1 MPDWSYRTVLKPLML
16 SLGEERARRLAVGV
30 LQILSRTPGG
40 VAFIDFLGHMR
51 PDERLKRMVAGVELP
66 GPIVLGA
73 DIDPEGRALP
83 AFSHFGPGMIEVR
96 SPNHSAGT
104 VPVAVRR
111 EREVI
116 LANGAR
122 LAVVDDVAGTK
133 NALDRGAAGIWIDH
147 ADASTVRELR
157 AIVTLPGAIV
167 AGGRVEEPADARTL
181 LEAGA
186 DAVVVGRGLIAGGPG
201 LIKRCNE
208 AILST
213 VAQEVPLEPLTLD
226 AGRRS
231 WFWALAMGAAMFAG
245 GVLAAIIGSTRVV
258 MPYDES
264 LCGLTRDQ
272 IISLNPRLLP
282 FMAHD
287 RLSLAGTMLSIG
299 IFYASLAWCGMRRG
313 EHWARGAIVSSAG
326 AGFFTFFFFLGFEY
340 FDPFH
345 AFVTAILTQ
354 FTLLTIAM
362 RPAPAQPPVA
372 DWHETPAWRAGQ
384 WGQLLFVMIGVSL
397 TAAGIVISIVGCT
410 SVFVATDLA
419 FMRTTAAQ
427 LRVSYE
433 RLVPLVAHDR
443 ATLGGMLIA
452 NGIVIWLAAQ
462 WGMRAGARWLWVAF
476 AWGGNIAFA
485 IATVVHFAV
494 GYGSP
499 LHLAPAFAGWGAWN
513 VALLLTRSWL
523 AAPLP
528 ASRTATAAVS
538 AGH

>member
-16 SLGEERARRLAVGV
+16 SLGEDRARRLAVGV
-30 LQILSRTPGG
+30 LHILSRTPGG

-66 GPIVLGA
+66 GSIVLGA
-73 DIDPEGRALP
+73 DIDPEGKALP
-83 AFSHFGPGMIEVR
+83 AFSHFGAGMIEVR
-96 SPNHSAGT
+96 SPNHSAAT
-104 VPVAVRR
+104 VPVCVRR
-111 EREVI
+111 DREVI
-116 LANGAR
+116 LANGAA
-122 LAVVDDVAGTK
+122 LAIVDDAAGAH
-133 NALDRGAAGIWIDH
+133 NAMERGAAGVWIDR
-147 ADASTVRELR
+147 ADASTVRALR
-157 AIVTLPGAIV
+157 EVVARPGAIV
-167 AGGRVEEPADARTL
+167 AGGNVEQPADAWNL

-186 DAVVVGRGLIAGGPG
+186 DAVVVGRGLITGGPG

-213 VAQEVPLEPLTLD
+213 MTEETPLESLTLD
-226 AGRRS
+226 AGRSS
-231 WFWALAMGAAMFAG
+231 WFWALAMGLGMFIG

-272 IISLNPRLLP
+272 IISINPRLLP

-299 IFYASLAWCGMRRG
+299 IFYAALAWFGMRRG
-313 EHWARGAIVSSAG
+313 EHWARGAIVASAG

-354 FTLLTIAM
+354 FMLLTIAM
-362 RPAPAQPPVA
+362 RQAPAQPPLA
-372 DWHETPAWRAGQ
+372 EWRETPAWRAGQ
-384 WGQLLFVMIGVSL
+384 WGQLIFVLIGVSL
-397 TAAGIVISIVGCT
+397 TVAGIVIAIVGCT

-427 LRVSYE
+427 LRISYE

-452 NGIVIWLAAQ
+452 NGIVVWLAAQ
-462 WGMRAGARWLWVAF
+462 WGMRAGASWLWVAF
-476 AWGGNIAFA
+476 AWGGNIAFG
-485 IATVVHFAV
+485 IATAVHFAV
-494 GYGSP
+494 GYASL
-499 LHLAPAFAGWGAWN
+499 LHLAPAFAGWAAWN
-513 VALLLTRSWL
+513 VALLLTRTWL
-523 AAPLP
+523 AGPLS
-528 ASRTATAAVS
+528 ASRSAATVMAA
-538 AGH
+538 GR